1 MGSASLTA
9 DSKHIICYM
18 KPWLRK
24 TLISLSIVAVLFLA
38 FVYFPFQPNLS
49 DITVPSGTYD
59 VEILRD
65 SYGVPHVFGKTD
77 ADTAFGL
84 AYAHAEDDFLTI
96 QQSTLAARG
105 KLATVYGIDAAPNDF
120 MVGALRIWTFV
131 EAQYEDDI
139 SPHMRDVL
147 DGYAAGL
154 NQYASE
160 HPDEALPGLFPVKGI
175 DIVAAFVHKQPLFFG
190 LDGTLGDLFGDTRP
204 EDVSAR
210 FDATS
215 FLFPDPVA
223 AHGSNAIAVSPA
235 RSANGETFL
244 AVNSHQPW
252 NGPVTWYEAHVHS
265 EEGWDAAGG
274 LFPGTPSVLNGHNR
288 NLGWSFTVN
297 SPDLVDVYVLEI
309 NPENP
314 DQYRYDGEWLEL
326 EIAQH
331 PITVKLWGNL
341 RWTVKRE
348 IAWSIYGPTLRQ
360 PHGVY
365 ALRYATL
372 GDIRLVEQFF
382 NLNKAQNF
390 EEWYNVMAAGP
401 LPMFNAGYA
410 DKEGNIFYVYNG
422 LIPKRNELYDWSLY
436 LPGNTSETLWTE
448 YVPFEQMPQ
457 VLNPPSGFIQNS
469 NSRPWDTTIGDGNPQ
484 ESDFPAW
491 MGIDDPQTN
500 RALRSLA
507 LLGADKSITADEFI
521 EYKFDNRY
529 DPSTDVAWIRDTI
542 AQTPWQTAELAQAAE
557 HLAEWDLRTNPENR
571 HTAIGLVTLYK
582 INNMKGEFEGAKI
595 GASHLTD
602 SELPLWLVFDGFEAA
617 VDHLNTHFGQIDP
630 EWGEVN
636 RIRRGDLDI
645 PVGGGPDI
653 LTALYGG
660 FDDDGRIRGANGDSH
675 LMIVQWDADGNLT
688 SQSIHQFGSATLDEA
703 SPHYND
709 QSPIFARRELKP
721 MWMDEDEIQ
730 ANLERAY
737 RPGD

>member
-1 MGSASLTA
+1 
-9 DSKHIICYM
+9 M

-24 TLISLSIVAVLFLA
+24 TLITLAALAAALLS
-38 FVYFPFQPNLS
+38 FVYFPIRENLS
-49 DITVPSGTYD
+49 DIAVPAGTYD

-65 SYGVPHVFGKTD
+65 TFGVPHVFGKTD

-96 QQSTLAARG
+96 QQGTLAARG
-105 KLATVYGIDAAPNDF
+105 QLASVYGIDAAPNDY
-120 MVGALRIWTFV
+120 MVGALHIWAFV
-131 EAQYEDDI
+131 DAQYESDI
-139 SPHMRDVL
+139 SPEMRALL

-160 HPDEALPGLFPVKGI
+160 HSDEALRGLFPVHGI
-175 DIVAAFVHKQPLFFG
+175 DIAAAFVHKQPLFFG
-190 LDGTLGDLFGDTRP
+190 LDGTLGDLFGEERP

-210 FDATS
+210 FDHTS

-223 AHGSNAIAVSPA
+223 AHGSNAIAVGPA

-252 NGPVTWYEAHVHS
+252 EGPVTWYEAHVHS
-265 EEGWDAAGG
+265 EEGWDATGG
-274 LFPGTPSVLNGHNR
+274 LFPGTPSILNGHNR

-297 SPDLVDVYVLEI
+297 DPDVVDVYVLEI
-309 NPENP
+309 NPDDP
-314 DQYRYDGEWLEL
+314 DQYLFDGEWLDL
-326 EIAQH
+326 EIKQH
-331 PITVKLWGNL
+331 PITVKIWGNL
-341 RWTVKRE
+341 SWTVKRE
-348 IAWSIYGPTLRQ
+348 VAWSVYGPTIRR

-382 NLNKAQNF
+382 KLNKAQNF
-390 EEWYNVMAAGP
+390 EEWYGVMAEGP

-410 DKEGNIFYVYNG
+410 DNEGNIFYIYNG
-422 LIPKRNELYDWSLY
+422 GIPKRNDLYDWSLY
-436 LPGNTSETLWTE
+436 LPGNTSETLWTD
-448 YVPFEQMPQ
+448 YVPFEELPQ

-469 NSRPWDTTIGDGNPQ
+469 NSSPWLTTTGEGNPL
-484 ESDFPAW
+484 EADFPSW
-491 MGIDDPQTN
+491 MGIEDPQTN
-500 RALRSLA
+500 RAVRSMA
-507 LLGADKSITADEFI
+507 LFGGDESITAEEFYA
-521 EYKFDNRY
+521 YKFDNGY
-529 DPSTDVAWIRDTI
+529 DKASDVAWIRDTI
-542 AQTPWQTAELAQAAE
+542 AAVSWSTDQLTQAAA
-557 HLAEWDLRTNPENR
+557 HLAKWDLHTNPDNR
-571 HTAIGLVTLYK
+571 HTALGLVTLYK
-582 INNMKGEFEGAKI
+582 MNELKGNFEGAKL

-602 SELPLWLVFDGFEAA
+602 SVLPTWLVLDGFEAA
-617 VDHLNTHFGQIDP
+617 VEHLNSHFGQIDP

-645 PVGGGPDI
+645 PVGGGPDV

-675 LMIVQWDADGNLT
+675 LMIVQWDADGKMT
-688 SQSIHQFGSATLDEA
+688 SHSIHQFGSATLDED
-703 SPHYND
+703 SPHYAD
-709 QSPIFARRELKP
+709 QSPLFARRELKP
-721 MWMDEDEIQ
+721 VWMDEAAIR

>member
-1 MGSASLTA
+1 
-9 DSKHIICYM
+9 M

-24 TLISLSIVAVLFLA
+24 TLITLVVLTAVLLA
-38 FVYFPFQPNLS
+38 IVYFPVRENLS
-49 DITVPSGTYD
+49 NIAPPPGTYD

-65 SYGVPHVFGKTD
+65 TFGVPHIFGKTD

-96 QQSTLAARG
+96 QQATHAARG
-105 KLATVYGIDAAPNDF
+105 TLASVYGIDAAPNDF
-120 MVGALRIWTFV
+120 MVGALHIWQIV
-131 EAQYEDDI
+131 EAQYETDI
-139 SPHMRDVL
+139 SPEMKLVL
-147 DGYAAGL
+147 EGYAAGL
-154 NQYASE
+154 NQYAQENPSE
-160 HPDEALPGLFPVKGI
+160 TLPGLFPVTAI

-190 LDGTLGDLFGDTRP
+190 LEGTLGDLFGDERP
-204 EDVSAR
+204 DDVSAR
-210 FDATS
+210 FDNTS
-215 FLFPDPVA
+215 YLFPDPVA
-223 AHGSNAIAVSPA
+223 AHGSNAIAVGPA

-265 EEGWDAAGG
+265 EEGWDAVGG

-297 SPDLVDVYVLEI
+297 SPDLVDVYVLEV
-309 NPENP
+309 NPDNP
-314 DQYRYDGEWLEL
+314 DQYLFDGEWLDL
-326 EIAQH
+326 QIDQH

-341 RWTVKRE
+341 RWTVRRE
-348 IAWSIYGPTLRQ
+348 VAWSVYGPTIRQ

-382 NLNKAQNF
+382 NLNKATNF
-390 EEWYNVMAAGP
+390 DEWYAVMANGP

-410 DKEGNIFYVYNG
+410 DKDGNIFYVYNG
-422 LIPKRNELYDWSLY
+422 LIPERNDLYDWGLY
-436 LPGNTSETLWTE
+436 LPGNTSETLWNN
-448 YVPFEQMPQ
+448 YVPFESLPQ
-457 VLNPPSGFIQNS
+457 VLNPESGFIQNS
-469 NSRPWDTTIGDGNPQ
+469 NSTPFETTLGPGNPD
-484 ESDFPAW
+484 SANFPAW

-500 RALRSLA
+500 RQLRSLE
-507 LLGADKSITADEFI
+507 LFGNDGSITAEEFI
-521 EYKFDNRY
+521 AYKFDNY
-529 DPSTDVAWIRDTI
+529 YAAESDVGWIQEMITL
-542 AQTPWQTAELAQAAE
+542 APWDDERLQQAAD
-557 HLAEWDLRTNPENR
+557 HLGEWDLRTDPQNK
-571 HTAIGLVTLYK
+571 HAALGVVTLYM
-582 INNMKGEFEGAKI
+582 INNMKGDFDGAKM

-602 SELPLWLVFDGFEAA
+602 SVIPLWLLYDAFEAA
-617 VDHLNTHFGQIDP
+617 TDHLHTHFGRIDP

-653 LTALYGG
+653 LTALYGA
-660 FDDDGRIRGANGDSH
+660 FDEDGRIRGANGDSYI
-675 LMIVQWDADGNLT
+675 MIVQWDAEGNMS
-688 SQSIHQFGSATLDEA
+688 SQSIHQFGSATLDES

-709 QSPIFARRELKP
+709 QSPIFAQRQLKP
-721 MWMDEDEIQ
+721 VWMDETDIR